1 MVLGGLISVYRNISR
16 LQEVADV
23 LHLLEGHSRF
33 VHSLHTPGGYAVHKF
48 AQQNAVPQGFS
59 ERAGT
64 WLLCDRLDP
73 PLRGSYGS
81 SLAI

>member
-1 MVLGGLISVYRNISR
+1 MSR
-16 LQEVADV
+16 LQEIADV
-23 LHLLEGHSRF
+23 FHLLEGHSRF

-48 AQQNAVPQGFS
+48 AQQNAAPQGFS

-73 PLRGSYGS
+73 PLRD
-81 SLAI
+81 L